1 MQEQAQWLWCLF
13 LEGSYFHR
21 STLITSSN
29 CLPKPVSN
37 WHHIGSQGFNL
48 WICMCVYAQL
58 LQLCPTLCNSMDC
71 SPPGSSVHGILQ
83 AIKLEWIAMHSSRVS
98 SGPRDQP
105 VSLLSPALA
114 GRFFTTSAT
123 WEHEYKCLIGPHP
136 QFIEGYFQESIKIR
150 ETWYSCVKLNW
161 SHHNARDS
169 VSLCLQAGF
178 PWHSAHGNRWGKPRN
193 QGEPWQNLPG
203 APLRV
208 RTSDTAK
215 TWSRMQREYS
225 TILCPEKVSL
235 MCEEDRKISS
245 YFKGPDRIWFLFL
258 LK

>member
-123 WEHEYKCLIGPHP
+123 WEHESKCLIGPHP

-178 PWHSAHGNRWGKPRN
+178 PWHSLMGTDEASRGIRENPDKTSQVPPSGWGQVTQQKLDLECKEN
-193 QGEPWQNLPG
+193 TQQFC
-203 APLRV
+203 V
-208 RTSDTAK
+208 
-215 TWSRMQREYS
+215 QRR
-225 TILCPEKVSL
+225 CH
-235 MCEEDRKISS
+235 
-245 YFKGPDRIWFLFL
+245 
-258 LK
+258 